1 MRVNCDTGSDHSV
14 AVVAAGI
21 CGDEGNAACAINDR
35 LDIITI
41 ADAALDVD
49 RQGLIRAVPIGRR
62 RAVCDAAI
70 VYVTDSRKLPAATV
84 PLPLFPALFVAFH
97 ELVISALIAAPN

>member
-70 VYVTDSRKLPAATV
+70 VYVTDSRAGILI
-84 PLPLFPALFVAFH
+84 
-97 ELVISALIAAPN
+97 VIRRSRREDQRIVIHARVWI